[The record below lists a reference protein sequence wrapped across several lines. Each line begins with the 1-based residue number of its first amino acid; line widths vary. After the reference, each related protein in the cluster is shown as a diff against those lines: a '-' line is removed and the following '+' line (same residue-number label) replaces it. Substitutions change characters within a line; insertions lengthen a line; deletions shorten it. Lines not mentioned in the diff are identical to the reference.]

1 MYQDLFLKNIASRV
15 FRDRR
20 PKICDLFETF
30 FTSKNQRVLT
40 QKQIIIIA
48 FQVLNHS
55 EEDLIQN
62 LEKGRKELVMGH
74 G

>member
-1 MYQDLFLKNIASRV
+1 MSS

-20 PKICDLFETF
+20 SRICDLFETF

-62 LEKGRKELVMGH
+62 FKKGRKELVMGH